1 MSYLVF
7 CSFEVGGLPFKMA
20 ETLNQQGIKTY
31 YISLDQIHQGHNST
45 DFHYKRGQEKW
56 DLSSLFDKGRR
67 DSKKDI
73 KALIRIKS
81 RYNITTC
88 LATGH
93 KACLLRQAKIKY
105 AYWCFGSDLD
115 QYCRFP
121 FFPATYPIL
130 KRWIRRLFYPCLLPS
145 PYEEYRKSIIEANS
159 LMIAPYQLKSYQ
171 QLRFSKRL
179 FLLPQLVNVMDYEDL
194 CIKKSESKSKI
205 CNAIGAEN
213 FFFSSTRH
221 VWQGKNNLLSDYKGN
236 DIILRSFARYLE
248 ISSDK
253 GSRLILVRK
262 GPDVKE
268 SEDLIQELGIDDY
281 IVWVDEMKRDS
292 LWVYYEGASICL
304 GQFGTPVLTFA
315 AVEPL
320 SRATP
325 CVSFFGDVNGDVPFY
340 GMIPP
345 VFNSNNHEEIA
356 DFMEKI
362 RTDTGYASD
371 ASYRSWLWAK
381 ENCSAEKFAEAF
393 LKEMSLLN
401 DV

>member
-121 FFPATYPIL
+121 FFPTAYPVL
-130 KRWIRRLFYPCLLPS
+130 KKWVRRLFYPYLLPS
-145 PYEEYRKSIIEANS
+145 PYREYRRSIIEANS
-159 LMIAPYQLKSYQ
+159 LMISPYQTKVYRQ
-171 QLRFSKRL
+171 ICCGKRL
-179 FLLPQLVNVMDYEDL
+179 FFLPHLINTRSYNEL
-194 CIKKSESKSKI
+194 AIKKGESKSKI
-205 CNAIGAEN
+205 CNVIGAEN

-221 VWQGKNNLLSDYKGN
+221 FWQGKNSLLSDYKGN

-340 GMIPP
+340 GTVPP

-362 RTDTGYASD
+362 RTDIGYASD
-371 ASYRSWLWAK
+371 ASHRSWLWAK